1 MLNVKKYYLATL
13 FVVWCLFNIFILQ
26 SLESLIV
33 ASSLSLPLQ
42 IIMGWGLAGFF
53 IIPFILGTQE
63 FDELGKS
70 LTVDDDLLITFAK
83 ISPLILVYFTIIF
96 LIWYPGSGRFTA
108 ALSHTVSYPNWW
120 KFGISTL
127 IIYYVVSKTAIK
139 PHKNVTS
146 ALLGIMAVQNV
157 VKLYYWYRLDDGC
170 TTDYVGY
177 VECDDS
183 HIQNAARMMEKAS
196 ALNLTYESL
205 MAAELFIMLIYS
217 VAAYVVIS
225 IIREKLCP

>member
-1 MLNVKKYYLATL
+1 MWK
-13 FVVWCLFNIFILQ
+13 

-33 ASSLSLPLQ
+33 ASNLSLSLQ

-53 IIPFILGTQE
+53 ISPFILGTQE

-70 LTVDDDLLITFAK
+70 LTVDNNLMITFAK

-96 LIWYPGSGRFTA
+96 LIWYPGDGHFMG
-108 ALSHTVSYPNWW
+108 ALSHTVSNPNWW
-120 KFGISTL
+120 KFGIFTL
-127 IIYYVVSKTAIK
+127 IIYYLVSKTAIK
-139 PHKNVTS
+139 PYRNVTP
-146 ALLGIMAVQNV
+146 ALLGIMAAHNV
-157 VKLYYWYRLDDGC
+157 VELSYWYRLDDGC
-170 TTDYVGY
+170 TTDYDGY

-183 HIQNAARMMEKAS
+183 YIQNADRMMEKAS

-217 VAAYVVIS
+217 LAAYVVIS
-225 IIREKLCP
+225 ITKEKLYP